1 MFPFFFNKPS
11 GKETRETSHSR
22 FARIRK
28 KSPKP
33 LTLRFRRAP
42 QAGETPGYE
51 LVDEKAPLT
60 TPFSTAAKPKTLLR
74 AVGLNLATTAIVFT
88 FASSQAFDAFRL
100 ANHLPNQT
108 IHGWFG
114 THIGPAS
121 VSYSMLGGWTQALL
135 MALVLIYP
143 VLHALIARLIFGAI
157 HALCVLGDRAYLP
170 NGDPCLRKWS
180 PDSKMLAG
188 ALWPATLLLVPFLLV
203 AAVLGALYRHLWA
216 E

>member
-1 MFPFFFNKPS
+1 MFPFFFHKTS
-11 GKETRETSHSR
+11 SKEPRETPHSR

-28 KSPKP
+28 KSPTP

-42 QAGETPGYE
+42 QTGEAPGFE
-51 LVDEKAPLT
+51 LVDEKTPLSQA
-60 TPFSTAAKPKTLLR
+60 FATAAKPKTVLR
-74 AVGLNLATTAIVFT
+74 SVGLNLAATAIVFA
-88 FASSQAFDAFRL
+88 FASSQAFEAYRL

-121 VSYSMLGGWTQALL
+121 VSYLALGGWTQALL
-135 MALVLIYP
+135 VALVLIYP
-143 VLHALIARLIFGAI
+143 LLHALIGRLVFGAI
-157 HALCVLGDRAYLP
+157 HALCVIGDHAYLP

-180 PDSKMLAG
+180 PDAKMLAG

-203 AAVLGALYRHLWA
+203 GAVLGALYRHLWA